1 MRTSFAGFF
10 FFLFAAFAH
19 SQSGDALRNIS
30 QHTHPVISAFHPA
43 PSPQSVNSFYIDYD
57 SADAAAYGSA
67 NYMRYIWPMNNYYL
81 SADSSIRYCMVTYD
95 SLYDV
100 MNDTAYVNDSIA
112 NLGVDSLVLM
122 LGQENNSGMDD
133 TLMVKIIGV
142 DTVRGY
148 PSTGTIYW
156 SDMIIIPAGNPLTG
170 NWRSTTALRLAP
182 YASINYNRF
191 AVMVEYYGNVQ
202 DTLGI
207 VAGFG
212 HRDTCG
218 TLTAPPDTTHFSRI
232 RKQSAG
238 DHFLANSFALWSQY
252 QFIGALPTPNGS
264 NIYFDCNGN
273 GQYDGGSDGES
284 YIQNIQFIAHV
295 KTDAAGIHER
305 NNEGISLSQ
314 NTPNPFSGYTQFNY
328 SLAETGNVSFSI
340 CDLTGRTVYAHA
352 FGQQQAGAHQFML
365 EDASLDAGVYY
376 YRISTAKG
384 SMTQKMVVEK

>member
-1 MRTSFAGFF
+1 
-10 FFLFAAFAH
+10 
-19 SQSGDALRNIS
+19 
-30 QHTHPVISAFHPA
+30 P
-43 PSPQSVNSFYIDYD
+43 
-57 SADAAAYGSA
+57 A

-81 SADSSIRYCMVTYD
+81 SADSSMRYCIVAYD

-112 NLGVDSLVLM
+112 NLAVDSLVLM
-122 LGQENNSGMDD
+122 LGQENNSGADD

-148 PSTGTIYW
+148 PLPSTIYW
-156 SDMIIIPAGNPLTG
+156 SDMIIIPAGSPLTG
-170 NWRSTTALRLAP
+170 NWRTTTALRLAP
-182 YASINYNRF
+182 YTSINYNRF
-191 AVMVEYYGNVQ
+191 AVMVEYYGNLQ

-212 HRDTCG
+212 YRDTCG
-218 TLTAPPDTTHFSRI
+218 TLTDPPDTTHFSRI

-264 NIYFDCNGN
+264 NIYFDCNSN

-295 KTDAAGIHER
+295 KTDAAGIHEE
-305 NNEGISLSQ
+305 NSTGISLSQ
-314 NTPNPFSGYTQFNY
+314 NNPNPFNTYTQFNY
-328 SLAETGNVSFSI
+328 SLTGPGNVSLSI
-340 CDLTGRTVYAHA
+340 SDITGRTVFAKDL
-352 FGQQQAGAHQFML
+352 GKQMPGAHQFML
-365 EDASLDAGVYY
+365 DETSLEAGVYY
-376 YRISTAKG
+376 YRICTSKG
-384 SMTQKMVVEK
+384 SVTKKMVVER